1 MNKKQIIITIGDS
14 EKFQGISIESFGL
27 QLMEVVGILE
37 VAKVQVAN
45 SIVSNSDSVSGI
57 MSIVKKS

>member
-37 VAKVQVAN
+37 VVKVQVAN
-45 SIVSNSDSVSGI
+45 SIVSNSDSVSSI